1 MYYIT
6 GAVARRGGYYDE
18 GKGAIYLDEVE
29 CSGSELELLDCFH
42 HSVGI
47 HDCGHKEDA
56 GVKCP
61 G

>member
-6 GAVARRGGYYDE
+6 GAVARQGAYYDE

-29 CSGSELELLDCFH
+29 CSGSESQLLDCYH
-42 HSVGI
+42 RSVGLRN
-47 HDCGHKEDA
+47 CRHKDDA

>member
-6 GAVARRGGYYDE
+6 GAVARQGAYYDE

-29 CSGSELELLDCFH
+29 CSGSESELLDCFH

-47 HDCGHKEDA
+47 HDCEHKEDA